1 MSILGRKVS
10 TKVVGAVVVAFVAVG
25 GLLPVMSKAR
35 ARQITLVARNM
46 AFYLGTDGN
55 MANPTLEARP
65 GETLRI
71 VLVNRDRGI
80 THDLAVPVTGAATK
94 RLTWNAQDE
103 IIFDVPDKPGTY
115 EYVCRPHALMMKGRI
130 VVKAN

>member
-10 TKVVGAVVVAFVAVG
+10 KKMLGAVVLAFVAVG

-35 ARQITLVARNM
+35 GREITLVARNM
-46 AFYLGTDGN
+46 AFYLGPDGTT
-55 MANPTLEARP
+55 ANPSLEARP

-71 VLVNRDRGI
+71 VLVNRDRGL
-80 THDLAVPVTGAATK
+80 THDFAVPVSGAATK
-94 RLTWNAQDE
+94 RLTWYAQDE

-115 EYVCRPHALMMKGRI
+115 EYVCRPHVLMMKGRI
-130 VVKAN
+130 VVK